1 MKTIAIVIAM
11 IVTEV
16 FGYGYLLGME
26 NREKLETE
34 VDKLNHQVVMLQS
47 ENSKLQ
53 WQLNT
58 AATFVTEE
66 EWENIRNN

>member
-1 MKTIAIVIAM
+1 MKTIIFCITVIIA
-11 IVTEV
+11 EV

-53 WQLNT
+53 WQLNA